1 MSQALVVACFRLP
14 NLHNM
19 VIALL
24 CNSKVP
30 HYFLVQKP
38 YRYFQPQVDHD
49 PKTEVFTHDRP
60 LEEDLIDAASIFAL
74 NHHDSIKAACRQ
86 IIKDGV
92 MPAIRK
98 VFVPQPWKYPIQ
110 FHLWLEAIQFFLRH
124 KLLELQYI
132 KENTYLTVTTTDS
145 HIQFTFYPVGAYAPT
160 LHL

>member
-1 MSQALVVACFRLP
+1 
-14 NLHNM
+14 M